1 MPDLSTGGFMR
12 IGLTGGIATGKSTVS
27 AYLQHQGIDVID
39 ADLVAR
45 QVIEPGGLAYEEVK
59 AAFPTAFSDGELV
72 RSKLGD
78 IIFYDNEKRTVL
90 NELMHPKIRQ
100 QMLEMA
106 NRQEQAGQSIIVFDI
121 PLLLEGDW
129 KQLVDQVVVVY
140 CPAEL
145 QKQRLMERNH
155 LTAEE
160 AQARMNSQLD
170 IEQKKQ
176 LADYVLTNESTR
188 EALYRQID
196 SWLKTLRSV

>member
-1 MPDLSTGGFMR
+1 MR

-27 AYLQHQGIDVID
+27 AYLQQQGIDVID
-39 ADLVAR
+39 ADMVAR

-59 AAFPTAFSDGELV
+59 TAFPTAFSDGELI

-78 IIFYDNEKRTVL
+78 IIFYDNEKRTIL

-121 PLLLEGDW
+121 PLLVEGDW

-160 AQARMNSQLD
+160 AQARMDSQLD

-188 EALYRQID
+188 EALYQQID

>member
-1 MPDLSTGGFMR
+1 
-12 IGLTGGIATGKSTVS
+12 
-27 AYLQHQGIDVID
+27 
-39 ADLVAR
+39 
-45 QVIEPGGLAYEEVK
+45 
-59 AAFPTAFSDGELV
+59 
-72 RSKLGD
+72 
-78 IIFYDNEKRTVL
+78 
-90 NELMHPKIRQ
+90 MHPKIRQ

-106 NRQEQAGQSIIVFDI
+106 SQNEQAGQSIIVFDI

-140 CPAEL
+140 CPAKL

-160 AQARMNSQLD
+160 AQARMDAQLD
-170 IEQKKQ
+170 IEQKKR

-196 SWLKTLRSV
+196 DWLKTIRSA

>member
-1 MPDLSTGGFMR
+1 MR

-27 AYLQHQGIDVID
+27 AYLQQQGVVVID

-59 AAFPTAFSDGELV
+59 AAFPTAFSEGKLV

-78 IIFYDNEKRTVL
+78 IIFHDNEKRIIL

-106 NRQEQAGQSIIVFDI
+106 SQNEQVGQSIIVFDI

-140 CPAEL
+140 CPAKL

-160 AQARMNSQLD
+160 AQARMDAQLD
-170 IEQKKQ
+170 IEQKKR

-196 SWLKTLRSV
+196 DWLKTIRSA

>member
-1 MPDLSTGGFMR
+1 MR

-27 AYLQHQGIDVID
+27 AYLQQRGVVVID

-45 QVIEPGGLAYEEVK
+45 QVIEPGGLAYAEVK
-59 AAFPTAFSDGELV
+59 AAFPTAFIDGQLV

-78 IIFYDNEKRTVL
+78 IIFHDNEKRIIL
-90 NELMHPKIRQ
+90 NELMHPKIRK

-106 NRQEQAGQSIIVFDI
+106 TQQEQTGQSIVVFDI

-129 KQLVDQVVVVY
+129 KQLVNQVVVVY

-160 AQARMNSQLD
+160 AQARMNAQLD
-170 IEQKKQ
+170 IEQKKR

-196 SWLKTLRSV
+196 SWLKTIRPV

>member
-1 MPDLSTGGFMR
+1 MR

-27 AYLQHQGIDVID
+27 AYLQQQGLVVID

-45 QVIEPGGLAYEEVK
+45 QVIEPGGLAYADVK
-59 AAFPTAFSDGELV
+59 AAFPTAFSEGELV

-78 IIFYDNEKRTVL
+78 IIFHDNEKRIIL

-106 NRQEQAGQSIIVFDI
+106 SQHEQAGQSIIVFDI

-140 CPAEL
+140 CPAKL

-155 LTAEE
+155 LTVEE
-160 AQARMNSQLD
+160 AQARMDTQLD
-170 IEQKKQ
+170 IEEKKR
-176 LADYVLTNESTR
+176 LADYVLTNEDTR

-196 SWLKTLRSV
+196 DWLKTIRSA

>member
-1 MPDLSTGGFMR
+1 MR

-27 AYLQHQGIDVID
+27 AYLQQQGVVVID

-59 AAFPTAFSDGELV
+59 AAFPTAFSEGKLV

-78 IIFYDNEKRTVL
+78 IIFHDNEKRIIL

-106 NRQEQAGQSIIVFDI
+106 SQNEQAGQSIIVFDI

-129 KQLVDQVVVVY
+129 KQLVNQVVVVY
-140 CPAEL
+140 CPAKL

-160 AQARMNSQLD
+160 AQARMDAQLD
-170 IEQKKQ
+170 IEQKKR

-196 SWLKTLRSV
+196 DWLKTIRSA